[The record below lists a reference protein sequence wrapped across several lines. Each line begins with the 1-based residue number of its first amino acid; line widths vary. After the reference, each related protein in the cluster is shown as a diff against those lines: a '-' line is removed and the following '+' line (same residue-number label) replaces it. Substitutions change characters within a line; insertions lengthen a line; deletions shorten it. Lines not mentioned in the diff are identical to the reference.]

1 MRTFRSGNFF
11 GRGLAASYAAGR
23 AHIRKLN
30 AERRA
35 GAMESRP
42 TSKPFSQTTTQAAST
57 AVNQPARETKVA
69 PVVAANPLSSVT
81 LHPKKS

>member
-1 MRTFRSGNFF
+1 MSSDIH

-35 GAMESRP
+35 GSTESRP
-42 TSKPFSQTTTQAAST
+42 TTKPFSQTTTQAAST
-57 AVNQPARETKVA
+57 AVNQPARETITVA
-69 PVVAANPLSSVT
+69 PVVAANPLT
-81 LHPKKS
+81 PQ